1 MEFTRIVYTRSTDVV
16 KWLGEGRD
24 KRYDEEKQRLRDRV
38 FKPPPPAQ
46 GYDPRA
52 PNPHKPP
59 PPTPPTPPTPPPP
72 LIDYKPN
79 WMLVDFQVA
88 GGFYL
93 FTAFLGAMA
102 YLTAYCTGLL
112 ESIP

>member
-1 MEFTRIVYTRSTDVV
+1 MRDSDHPVSRFL
-16 KWLGEGRD
+16 KQGCD
-24 KRYDEEKQRLRDRV
+24 KRYDEEKQRLRDRALR
-38 FKPPPPAQ
+38 PPPPTQ

-52 PNPHKPP
+52 PNPHE
-59 PPTPPTPPTPPPP
+59 PPPP

-79 WMLVDFQVA
+79 WMIVGFQIA